1 MPLYFA
7 AYYLMP
13 EKYRNAVLL
22 AGSLIFYAI
31 GTKDQPLYFF
41 GLLLS
46 MVVNILLA
54 QKIQA
59 DRERRKLWLTA
70 GILYDFGLLFLFKYL
85 GFFCRTLELLLPVQL
100 PDIRLALPPGI
111 SFFTFQVVSYLA
123 DVYRGADYD
132 TKAVGR
138 VATYMSMFPQII
150 SGPITT
156 YDQLE
161 TSLKKRAHIPRIF
174 DSGLREFCIGL
185 GMKVIL
191 ANQIGRLWSDVT
203 AIGYESISTPLA
215 WMGIAAFSLQLY
227 LDFYSYS
234 LMARGLGL
242 MMGLQLPQNF
252 HYPYMSLS
260 MTDFWRRWHMSL
272 GQWFRDYIYIPLGGS
287 RQGKL
292 RTYRNMLIV
301 WLFTGLWHGASWNF
315 VLWGLLLF
323 LILSIERLGLKKIL
337 EKIPFLGHLYM
348 LLVIPLTWLVFAIS
362 DLSRIG
368 VYLERLFPFLAGE
381 GQYVYA
387 QDYIKYGQTYGI
399 LLIVCLLFCTPL
411 PRKLYQK
418 YGRSLPATLALTAV
432 FWLSVWLLH
441 QGLNDPFMYFRF

>member
-31 GTKDQPLYFF
+31 GTKDQPLYCF

-156 YDQLE
+156 YDQL
-161 TSLKKRAHIPRIF
+161 
-174 DSGLREFCIGL
+174 
-185 GMKVIL
+185 
-191 ANQIGRLWSDVT
+191 
-203 AIGYESISTPLA
+203 
-215 WMGIAAFSLQLY
+215 
-227 LDFYSYS
+227 
-234 LMARGLGL
+234 
-242 MMGLQLPQNF
+242 
-252 HYPYMSLS
+252 
-260 MTDFWRRWHMSL
+260 
-272 GQWFRDYIYIPLGGS
+272 
-287 RQGKL
+287 
-292 RTYRNMLIV
+292 
-301 WLFTGLWHGASWNF
+301 
-315 VLWGLLLF
+315 
-323 LILSIERLGLKKIL
+323 
-337 EKIPFLGHLYM
+337 
-348 LLVIPLTWLVFAIS
+348 
-362 DLSRIG
+362 
-368 VYLERLFPFLAGE
+368 
-381 GQYVYA
+381 
-387 QDYIKYGQTYGI
+387 
-399 LLIVCLLFCTPL
+399 
-411 PRKLYQK
+411 
-418 YGRSLPATLALTAV
+418 
-432 FWLSVWLLH
+432 
-441 QGLNDPFMYFRF
+441 